1 MATAVFELA
10 KEIVPGLLDVGAVRV
25 KSGLVVVYEE
35 LGNVSAPSVVADG
48 ELDINP
54 TTFTGDERSVV
65 KPSPTLPAQL

>member
-1 MATAVFELA
+1 VATAVFELA
-10 KEIVPGLLDVGAVRV
+10 KVIVPGLLDVGAARV

-35 LGNVSAPSVVADG
+35 LGNVRAPSVVADG